1 MEYSCDNTLWEM
13 HNPIMLRIANRTL
26 DPRLV
31 LLDKDGTL
39 ISFHALWHAWFKG
52 MYRALRADPGLDEPL
67 VQALADTLGYDRQS
81 GTWDPLGPLTL
92 AATTEVQVLIA
103 GALYRHRGLSW
114 NAAMEVVNRAEER
127 ARRELDMEALLEP
140 IGDVR
145 GKLLT
150 LKAIDLKLAV
160 VTTDT
165 RAATEWGLGRLG
177 LLPLL
182 AAVLCADDDVA
193 LKPAPDMALEVCRR
207 LGVAPA
213 EAIMV
218 GDTVVDMVM
227 AKRAGLACAVGVTS
241 GALDEEALRPHAD
254 VVIADIHAIEVLA

>member
-1 MEYSCDNTLWEM
+1 
-13 HNPIMLRIANRTL
+13 MLRIANHTL

-39 ISFHALWHAWFKG
+39 ISFHALWHAWFEG
-52 MYRALRADPGLDEPL
+52 VYRALRDDPGLDEPL
-67 VQALADTLGYDRQS
+67 DEPLAQALADTLGYDRQS
-81 GTWDPLGPLTL
+81 GAWDPLGPITL
-92 AATTEVQVLIA
+92 AATTEVGVLIA
-103 GALYRHRGLSW
+103 GALYRHRGLPW
-114 NAAMEVVNRAEER
+114 DAAMEVVHRAEEQ

-145 GKLLT
+145 EKLLA
-150 LKAIDLKLAV
+150 LKDLGLKLAV

-165 RAATEWGLGRLG
+165 RAATEWGLGRLE

-182 AAVLCADDDVA
+182 DAVLCADDGVA

-227 AKRAGLACAVGVTS
+227 AKRAGLACAIGVTS

-254 VVIADIHAIEVLA
+254 VVIADIHAIEVLPS

>member
-1 MEYSCDNTLWEM
+1 
-13 HNPIMLRIANRTL
+13 MLRIANCTL

-39 ISFHALWHAWFKG
+39 ISFHALWQAWFEG
-52 MYRALRADPGLDEPL
+52 VYRSLRDDPGLDEPL
-67 VQALADTLGYDRQS
+67 AQALADTLGYDRQT
-81 GTWDPLGPLTL
+81 GAWDPLGPLTL
-92 AATTEVQVLIA
+92 AATTEVGVLIA
-103 GALYRHRGLSW
+103 GALYRHRGLPW
-114 NAAMEVVNRAEER
+114 DAAMEAVHRAEER
-127 ARRELDMEALLEP
+127 ARRELDREALLEP

-145 GKLLT
+145 DKLVA
-150 LKAIDLKLAV
+150 LKELGLKLAV

-182 AAVLCADDDVA
+182 DALLCADDGVA
-193 LKPAPDMALEVCRR
+193 LKPAPDMALEICRR

-241 GALDEEALRPHAD
+241 GALDEASLRPHAD
-254 VVIADIHAIEVLA
+254 VVIADIHAIEVLP